1 MSHTPPI
8 PPSRQRQIQLARQ
21 RRMYEERM
29 KRIRKRKMQLMLMRT
44 AFFGGIA
51 VICIAV
57 VLLVMKFI
65 DYNSQQTV
73 NNDDTTNDQQII
85 EQEPIVEE
93 VIDEHGTK
101 LDLSELIDP
110 STLNPN
116 DKIDINYMKDQVLP
130 KVYYTS
136 DTPYTTF
143 STDNPDLGSNVDT
156 KVIVIDAGHQKDTR
170 KSDVWLSPY
179 IDPAKSSS
187 WVKGS
192 LLTIG
197 ATGISTKRPEYETT
211 HEVADILKTEL
222 EKIGY
227 TVYLSHPDI
236 EEKLSGSERSCV
248 ANRNNADLMISLH
261 CNSYDEDKSVSG
273 ALALVPKIWDGYPS
287 ERLSYLSKKAGA
299 VILEEYSK
307 ATGLRN
313 RGLDPITKSS
323 MFSFCKVPIIL
334 LELGFSTC
342 PSDDK
347 NMNDPEF
354 QEKMVTGIVNGINKY
369 FSLIELANT
378 QATPEITE

>member
-1 MSHTPPI
+1 
-8 PPSRQRQIQLARQ
+8 
-21 RRMYEERM
+21 
-29 KRIRKRKMQLMLMRT
+29 MQLMLLRT

-65 DYNSQQTV
+65 DYNSQPVINNEDQTI
-73 NNDDTTNDQQII
+73 NP
-85 EQEPIVEE
+85 PIVEE
-93 VIDEHGTK
+93 NQTIEEEIIDEHGTK
-101 LDLSELIDP
+101 LDLTQLIDP
-110 STLNPN
+110 ATLNPN

-130 KVYYTS
+130 KVYYTA
-136 DTPYTTF
+136 DTPYSTF
-143 STDNPDLGSNVDT
+143 ATDNPDLGSNVDT
-156 KVIVIDAGHQKDTR
+156 KVIVIDAGHQTDTR

-211 HEVADILKTEL
+211 HEVADLLKAEL
-222 EKIGY
+222 EKLGY
-227 TVYLSHPDI
+227 TVFLSHPDI
-236 EEKLSGSERSCV
+236 EEKLSGSERSQV

-261 CNSYDEDKSVSG
+261 CNSYDADKSVSG

-299 VILEEYSK
+299 VILEEYSE

-347 NMNDPEF
+347 NMNDKDF
-354 QEKMVTGIVNGINKY
+354 QVKMVSGIVNGINKY
-369 FSLIELANT
+369 FSLIELANIQT
-378 QATPEITE
+378 TPEIIE